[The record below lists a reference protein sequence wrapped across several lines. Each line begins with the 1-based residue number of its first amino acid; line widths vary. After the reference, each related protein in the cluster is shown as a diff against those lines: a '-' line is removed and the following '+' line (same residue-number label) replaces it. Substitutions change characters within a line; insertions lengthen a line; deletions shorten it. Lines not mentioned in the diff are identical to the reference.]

1 LSQEA
6 PFALESL
13 SRGAQRALYNLIT
26 ILGDNKFRLGVR
38 YAEFCNAAPTLEA
51 GIAAAAMAQDELGHT
66 RNLFPL
72 LREFSW
78 ARSEVE
84 DGIMRS
90 NYRALSFLDNP
101 FAVWAEFV
109 TANFLLDQA
118 ITTILESAHDSAFA
132 GLRQRS
138 RKMVVEERFHS
149 LYGAGWF
156 VSLANGGSGPRLE
169 LETEVRRYWDEVL
182 CFFGP
187 AGSAGLKILKD
198 EGVLGV
204 DSEELRARFLA
215 RIAPSL
221 AEAHLDL
228 NGHALP
234 WARWDLQAW
243 RLKPAA

>member
-1 LSQEA
+1 VSQA
-6 PFALESL
+6 AVFTVESL

-78 ARSEVE
+78 AKAEVE

-90 NYRALSFLDNP
+90 HYRALSFLDYP

-118 ITTILESAHDSAFA
+118 ITTILESAHDSAFP

-138 RKMVVEERFHS
+138 RKMVVEERFHL
-149 LYGAGWF
+149 LYGAGWL
-156 VSLANGGSGPRLE
+156 VSLANGGSAPRAE
-169 LETEVRRYWDEVL
+169 LEAQLRRCWAEVL

-187 AGSAGLKILKD
+187 DGLLAA
-198 EGVLGV
+198 
-204 DSEELRARFLA
+204 DSEELRERFLG

-221 AEAHLDL
+221 AEAQMVL

-234 WARWDLQAW
+234 WERWDLKAW

>member
-1 LSQEA
+1 MSQEA
-6 PFALESL
+6 VFTVESL
-13 SRGAQRALYNLIT
+13 SRGAQRALYNLVT
-26 ILGDNKFRLGVR
+26 ILGDNKFRLGMR

-78 ARSEVE
+78 AKAEVE

-90 NYRALSFLDNP
+90 HYRALSLLDHP
-101 FAVWAEFV
+101 FAVWGEFV
-109 TANFLLDQA
+109 AANFLLDQA

-156 VSLANGGSGPRLE
+156 VSLANGGSAPRAE
-169 LETEVRRYWDEVL
+169 LEAQLRRCWDEVL

-187 AGSAGLKILKD
+187 DRSAGLKILKD
-198 EGVLGV
+198 EGVLDA
-204 DSEELRARFLA
+204 DSEELRERFLG

-221 AEAHLDL
+221 AEAQMDL
-228 NGHALP
+228 NSHALP
-234 WARWDLQAW
+234 WERWDLQEW
-243 RLKPAA
+243 RLKSAA